1 MDVLLG
7 KVPNVTADLIRK
19 AFYPA
24 DEHVADGAAAFL
36 TDRRFLCCWDQG
48 GGEMWPTVDLHL
60 PLKTIKADRAILW
73 FIMPVLLDEYWA
85 QGGSGGQIPLT
96 YF

>member
-1 MDVLLG
+1 MALSDKSTAGKSKWMDVLLG

-48 GGEMWPTVDLHL
+48 GRGNVTYCGPPP
-60 PLKTIKADRAILW
+60 PLKDH
-73 FIMPVLLDEYWA
+73 
-85 QGGSGGQIPLT
+85 
-96 YF
+96 